1 MAKKITWLAIFLAV
15 LIWSGIH
22 PKDQLTWFL
31 EVLPALIGVVVLIIS
46 RKNFRLT
53 PLLYIFILGHSI
65 ILMVGG
71 HYTYAEVPL
80 FDYFKEWFGFERNNY
95 DKLGHLAQGFVP
107 ALIAREIIIR
117 KDIIPFP
124 FWQFFFIVCFCLAL
138 SAFYE
143 LIEWWVAIAVG
154 GDAEAFLAT
163 QGDIWDTQSDMG
175 LALLGAIFSL
185 LTLSKLHDRQLNRL
199 QY

>member
-1 MAKKITWLAIFLAV
+1 VANKIIWLAVFLAV

-31 EVLPALIGVVVLIIS
+31 EVLPALIGVAILVIS
-46 RKNFRLT
+46 CKSFRLT
-53 PLLYIFILGHSI
+53 PLLYIFILIHSV

-80 FDYFKEWFGFERNNY
+80 FDYFKEWFGFARNNY

-117 KDIIPFP
+117 KKIILRP

-143 LIEWWVAIAVG
+143 LIEWWVAVAVG

-163 QGDIWDTQSDMG
+163 QGFVWDTQSDMG
-175 LALLGAIFSL
+175 FALLGAIISL
-185 LTLSKLHDRQLNRL
+185 LTLSRLHDKQLNCL
-199 QY
+199 